1 LPGAAG
7 VRENVRL
14 LEGSPLPE
22 DRLWYRDAVVYQ
34 THVKAFADS
43 NGDGIGDLR
52 GLTSRLDYLAGLG
65 VTALW
70 LLPFFP
76 SPLRDDGYDIADYTG
91 VHPAYGT
98 LDDVRAL
105 VTAAHERGLRV
116 IAELVINHTS
126 DAHPWFQRA
135 RNAPRGSPER
145 DWYVWS
151 DDNTTLAGTR
161 IIFSDTETSNWAWD
175 PVAQQFYWHRFFS
188 HQPDLNFDN
197 PAVVRAITDVM
208 RFWSRVGIDGFR
220 LDAVPY
226 LCEREGTN
234 NENLPETHAII
245 KILRAVLEQEFPDR
259 IFLAEANQWPEDLA
273 SYFGDGDECHMC
285 FHFPLM
291 PRLFMAVAD
300 EDRYPIHDILRQTP
314 PIPEGCQWAI
324 FLRNHDELTLEMVS
338 DRERE
343 RMNAVYAS
351 EPRMRINAG
360 IRRRLAPLLENDRR
374 RIELLNGLLMSMP
387 GTPVIY
393 YGDEIGMGDNVALRD
408 RDGVRTPMQWS
419 PDRNGGFST
428 APTSEL
434 YAPLVADAT
443 YGFEAVNVELQ
454 DRTPSSLLNWMRR
467 IIAVRKAAT
476 TLGRGNL
483 TLLYPANRRVLAYL
497 RELDD
502 ETILVVANLAGSA
515 QAVALD
521 LTAYAGRTPF
531 EMLGSTAFPPVAT
544 TPYTVTLGPYGFYW
558 LALVRDPA
566 GETAALRSIALPELP
581 TVVVPRAGLALD
593 RWARAVI
600 DRDVVPLALGA
611 SEHGRVRAAFVAP
624 DLDAELAFVVIG
636 DGLRRLSL
644 PLRFVWDAA
653 VREDAI
659 ARARSGPRE
668 GWIIDASGDASS
680 ALLVEAAMRE
690 GLELSDDGRMVFAR
704 EGALPPGASSQRIG
718 TSSGAQ
724 RWVIDDARLVTLH
737 REMPRLADS
746 AVAFL
751 RHLRERAFA
760 AAPDLHGT
768 ATIVDRDGET
778 WVAAT
783 SQRFIP
789 HPIDADGA
797 LRALL
802 AAGTADERLL
812 RSATAVADGLAALHR
827 ALAEPGSD
835 PTFGTHSLGADDLA
849 RWRDAAHADLDA
861 LVAAGIEG
869 VVAVRDRV
877 AAAIDAL
884 PAHIDALSSRAHG
897 RLTLRRI
904 LLVDGAPVFVGFG
917 EPVVD
922 RTSPLADIAS
932 LARSFERTTRE
943 SIVAVAHDPT
953 SDTGEVGGTMREL
966 TASAF
971 DAFLARYVERTND
984 LATVPRDPQQRDAM
998 LRFFRVRSALRDVRT
1013 ALARRPAL
1021 LAEAVDALR
1030 AECP

>member
-1 LPGAAG
+1 
-7 VRENVRL
+7 
-14 LEGSPLPE
+14 
-22 DRLWYRDAVVYQ
+22 
-34 THVKAFADS
+34 
-43 NGDGIGDLR
+43 
-52 GLTSRLDYLAGLG
+52 
-65 VTALW
+65 
-70 LLPFFP
+70 
-76 SPLRDDGYDIADYTG
+76 
-91 VHPAYGT
+91 
-98 LDDVRAL
+98 
-105 VTAAHERGLRV
+105 
-116 IAELVINHTS
+116 
-126 DAHPWFQRA
+126 
-135 RNAPRGSPER
+135 
-145 DWYVWS
+145 
-151 DDNTTLAGTR
+151 
-161 IIFSDTETSNWAWD
+161 
-175 PVAQQFYWHRFFS
+175 
-188 HQPDLNFDN
+188 
-197 PAVVRAITDVM
+197 
-208 RFWSRVGIDGFR
+208 
-220 LDAVPY
+220 
-226 LCEREGTN
+226 
-234 NENLPETHAII
+234 
-245 KILRAVLEQEFPDR
+245 
-259 IFLAEANQWPEDLA
+259 
-273 SYFGDGDECHMC
+273 
-285 FHFPLM
+285 
-291 PRLFMAVAD
+291 
-300 EDRYPIHDILRQTP
+300 
-314 PIPEGCQWAI
+314 
-324 FLRNHDELTLEMVS
+324 
-338 DRERE
+338 
-343 RMNAVYAS
+343 
-351 EPRMRINAG
+351 
-360 IRRRLAPLLENDRR
+360 
-374 RIELLNGLLMSMP
+374 
-387 GTPVIY
+387 
-393 YGDEIGMGDNVALRD
+393 
-408 RDGVRTPMQWS
+408 
-419 PDRNGGFST
+419 
-428 APTSEL
+428 
-434 YAPLVADAT
+434 
-443 YGFEAVNVELQ
+443 
-454 DRTPSSLLNWMRR
+454 
-467 IIAVRKAAT
+467 
-476 TLGRGNL
+476 
-483 TLLYPANRRVLAYL
+483 
-497 RELDD
+497 
-502 ETILVVANLAGSA
+502 
-515 QAVALD
+515 
-521 LTAYAGRTPF
+521 
-531 EMLGSTAFPPVAT
+531 
-544 TPYTVTLGPYGFYW
+544 
-558 LALVRDPA
+558 
-566 GETAALRSIALPELP
+566 
-581 TVVVPRAGLALD
+581 
-593 RWARAVI
+593 VI

-668 GWIIDASGDASS
+668 GWIIDAAGDASS

-737 REMPRLADS
+737 REMPRLGDS

-768 ATIVDRDGET
+768 ATIVDPDGET

-835 PTFGTHSLGADDLA
+835 PTFGTHALGADDLA

-971 DAFLARYVERTND
+971 DAFLARYVERTHD